1 VTKLKKKDLR
11 RKQIIQAAI
20 EVFGNHNFKNACISE
35 IAQKA
40 NIAEGTIYQYFKNKE
55 DLFFSIPAEMI
66 EEFCEELDL
75 HLQGIHDSFN
85 KLSKFVW
92 IYLYHFKTNPAYT
105 RSLMLEMRVS
115 KNFSKSKTHEKVA
128 WIYGRV
134 NEIIKEGQEEGL
146 IRKDVNGQTIGEM
159 LLGTLEYRLTRW
171 LLKDE
176 QFDLME
182 NYGEI
187 CELIFNGIRSS
198 SASNWGTSPP
208 NVKLLNVV
216 N

>member
-1 VTKLKKKDLR
+1 MDLR
-11 RKQIIQAAI
+11 
-20 EVFGNHNFKNACISE
+20 
-35 IAQKA
+35 
-40 NIAEGTIYQYFKNKE
+40 
-55 DLFFSIPAEMI
+55 
-66 EEFCEELDL
+66 
-75 HLQGIHDSFN
+75 
-85 KLSKFVW
+85 
-92 IYLYHFKTNPAYT
+92 
-105 RSLMLEMRVS
+105 
-115 KNFSKSKTHEKVA
+115 
-128 WIYGRV
+128 

-187 CELIFNGIRSS
+187 CELIFNGIKSS
-198 SASNWGTSPP
+198 SASNWGASPP